1 MILIN
6 NLWLY
11 LEKLK
16 MDTMSIV
23 GLNRM
28 CYKVGI
34 MKKITITLNEEQER
48 LLLERI
54 TKSTWRLSDTAIT
67 YLKKNYKN
75 PSEWTKKQVAH
86 AKASRAKLDKEHV
99 EAKVFIDQIKKQ
111 LGKK

>member
-1 MILIN
+1 
-6 NLWLY
+6 
-11 LEKLK
+11 

-34 MKKITITLNEEQER
+34 MKKITITLNEEQQR

-75 PSEWTKKQVAH
+75 PGEWTKKQVAH
-86 AKASRAKLDKEHV
+86 AKASRAKLDKEHA

-111 LGKK
+111 LGEK